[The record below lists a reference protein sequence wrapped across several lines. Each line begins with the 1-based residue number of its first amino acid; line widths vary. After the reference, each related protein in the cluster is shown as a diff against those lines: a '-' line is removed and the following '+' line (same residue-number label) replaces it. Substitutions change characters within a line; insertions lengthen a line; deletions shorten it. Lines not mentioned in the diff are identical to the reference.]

1 MTEFE
6 KHTNIDLA
14 EIHTL
19 NKEYEIAY
27 KYLTMNEYSIDN
39 SKGTYLTG
47 LFYQHGLG
55 GCKKDPETAMYC
67 YLTNPNE
74 NDYLLRKVRIVEIFT
89 DDMTT
94 RCKNGIKILEKY
106 CSLIRD
112 SGSFEDIVDR
122 CMQKYGISYTPYT
135 PYTTDYECIEKCI
148 C

>member
-1 MTEFE
+1 MTEL
-6 KHTNIDLA
+6 TNIDLA

-19 NKEYEIAY
+19 NKEYDIAY

-39 SKGTYLTG
+39 NKGTYLTG

-74 NDYLLRKVRIVEIFT
+74 NDDLLRKVRIVEIFT

-94 RCKNGIKILEKY
+94 RCKNGINILVKY
-106 CSLIRD
+106 CSLIR
-112 SGSFEDIVDR
+112 GSFKDIADR
-122 CMQKYGISYTPYT
+122 CMQKYGVSYTPYN
-135 PYTTDYECIEKCI
+135 TDYECLEKCI